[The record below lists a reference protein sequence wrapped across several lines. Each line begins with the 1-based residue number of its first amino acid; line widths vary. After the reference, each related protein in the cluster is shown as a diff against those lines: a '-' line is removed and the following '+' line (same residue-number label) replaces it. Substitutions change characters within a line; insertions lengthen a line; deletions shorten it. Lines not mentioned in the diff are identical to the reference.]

1 MAEEYDISRAF
12 ERIEEE
18 LIASMIRNMDRHR
31 AEETEEGY
39 NWSMWQA
46 EQLKA
51 LEKYKRNNRKKY
63 QKQFRSINA
72 QIEELIRMSREKGN
86 MQQEMVILKNIRR
99 GYRFPGV
106 PEKVYD
112 LLDDMDGRS
121 FKEKAALLL
130 DFINWINF

>member
-51 LEKYKRNNRKKY
+51 LEKG
-63 QKQFRSINA
+63 
-72 QIEELIRMSREKGN
+72 RE
-86 MQQEMVILKNIRR
+86 
-99 GYRFPGV
+99 
-106 PEKVYD
+106 PEKIRQTVLFSESAD
-112 LLDDMDGRS
+112 
-121 FKEKAALLL
+121 
-130 DFINWINF
+130 

>member
-1 MAEEYDISRAF
+1 MNEYDLAEAF
-12 ERIEEE
+12 RRIENE
-18 LIASMIRNMDRHR
+18 LMASMIRNMDRHR

-86 MQQEMVILKNIRR
+86 MQ
-99 GYRFPGV
+99 
-106 PEKVYD
+106 
-112 LLDDMDGRS
+112 
-121 FKEKAALLL
+121 
-130 DFINWINF
+130 